1 MSTSIYQD
9 SMKRILGDWIS
20 RYFADEEAVVLVL
33 LLVAGIIIFATIGQF
48 LTPFIAALI
57 FAFMLQGAV
66 VRLKQL
72 GLPDIG
78 AVGIA
83 FSLFVGFMV
92 GCFFVLMPLV
102 ARQATNLLN
111 QVPGIVSRLQS
122 VILDLPEKYP
132 QLMSEAVIKEIS
144 TRLSQE
150 SANLAEGA
158 LTFLIGALPGAVA
171 LLVYLFLVPFLVFF
185 MLRDKDSLLATVGA
199 FFPEDRPVMKRI
211 WAEMNVQ
218 SANYIRGKFVEIVVV
233 GGVSYIAFLFLGLDY
248 AALLALLVGLSV
260 IIPYIGATV
269 VTLPVLLV
277 GFFQWGWGSEFIWL
291 MVVYGVI
298 QVLDGNV
305 LVPLLFSEAVN
316 LHPVTIILAVLV
328 FGGIWGFWGVFFA
341 IPLATLV
348 KAMLNAWPRV
358 DDPPPPQGEPVSD
371 QQLTNLPQSE

>member
-1 MSTSIYQD
+1 
-9 SMKRILGDWIS
+9 MKRILGDWIS

-211 WAEMNVQ
+211 WAEMNIQ

-358 DDPPPPQGEPVSD
+358 DDPPPGQGEPVSD